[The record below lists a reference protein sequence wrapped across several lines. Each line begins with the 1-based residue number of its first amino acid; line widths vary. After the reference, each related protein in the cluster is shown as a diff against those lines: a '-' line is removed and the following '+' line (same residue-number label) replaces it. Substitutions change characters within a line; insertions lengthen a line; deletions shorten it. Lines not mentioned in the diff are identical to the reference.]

1 MSQNIMFTNNNKMGK
16 LNLRNINKNDVLNSF
31 VEGKNIVVLYND
43 NGNVKENKI
52 NIDGRLHLDLLRKG
66 VLSTEGTRWKLIN
79 NRIYDRA
86 TYDSDNSFVLEQK
99 TKEDENVAKAKI
111 KRSMKYSQLDKF
123 NNFSHFRVNLKTNNL
138 RDLYYA
144 IKVANEEKADGDGYI
159 NLHFQYADSQSEE
172 GYKFKNKR
180 IRSTT
185 INQNFLDTYE
195 EFVERILQI
204 RRGEVEG
211 SDKMN
216 DNQLTLIMDRFD
228 IKYIEDN
235 VFGINKILFECEG
248 MGTEKEKNCGIETI
262 KFIYNE
268 LDIEFDEN
276 NYDNKDFNTLKK
288 FVDFLRMNLNNVG
301 ALSSINIFGN
311 TIKREST
318 KWKKEIKKKDFIKV
332 DGKKLYKM
340 KKDILQPYFM
350 ENMAGIEEH
359 KINFDGCVN
368 IVYDF
373 INNHID
379 VLKNPLTIK
388 EDIYISRCIKMYRK
402 TDKKK
407 YIKIFNATQLK
418 KNAMKP
424 PTHKHKY
431 IVFDYETIVDWSH
444 NSILK
449 PYALS
454 YFVCD
459 DEDLKEIDKAD
470 SEKNT
475 PLIKEIVK
483 SNCYNDVGW
492 NCTKSMYDYITKNQE
507 DTIFTLISFNGCNFD
522 NFILA
527 DWLYKNQME
536 NISNPCY
543 TNSQLLNFTINGR
556 HNLFDLRRHV
566 VGSLAHNCKSFKIS
580 SCAKK
585 ELDHNLVQLDYEKD
599 TKNFINKMKLNEK
612 MIEYNNFDVLS
623 TGLLYHRYEKTFK
636 DSDHTKYIELRKK
649 LTIGS
654 IIWEVF
660 EKYNKETKL
669 PKLDFETYNAIVKH
683 RVAGRVELFNGSQIV
698 DECVASEDICSLYP
712 YICAVNKCYFPC
724 GEIVKSSWEDYQ
736 IIRKTQP
743 NLIGFFWCK
752 VDQTNL
758 KKRNLPQIYPL
769 KTKIKNDWKTP
780 ILEEVYLSSVI
791 IDALIENK
799 CKVDFID
806 KSGIKTFYETIEFKK
821 SYGIVKAFENGIEDP
836 LKKFVNKKL
845 ENDDFIISVIRCK
858 ENDAKIEVEY
868 KKYIQNNG
876 IYFTEVMKNFEMFG
890 FLLDFM
896 KGKNDQDK
904 LKGTTK
910 YNSALR
916 ETLKLLMN
924 SISGKVAEGLHADKV
939 KMVNEYEYHKIKE
952 NSKTSKINAIDIKGN
967 SIFMSYSLNEEDL
980 IKKQRPVYL
989 GTMIYD
995 YAKMMMYNH
1004 IYSKV
1009 GLKNLLYTD
1018 TDCCKFTKTIGDN
1031 WISHYSGKAK
1041 MKDLVWDNV
1050 LQYDDRYK
1058 KHKLYEEHSKV
1069 FGSFENELSEDN
1081 IKSYITMKKCYL
1093 IIKEKNEIDAFSFK
1107 GVSKTNLYLTGEE
1120 DFIGEKIT
1128 KHRNGTQTIKKFIKS
1143 QTEARDFYLKYSN
1156 ERQLVRYEGKKMI
1169 NVKAVQLFD
1178 DLHTKKY
1185 AYVLSFSFVKSFKN
1199 SARNVGLD
1207 DEDKFNKNNSNLRM
1221 VYQIKKLKLC

>member
-16 LNLRNINKNDVLNSF
+16 LNLRNINKNNVLNSF
-31 VEGKNIVVLYND
+31 VEGKNIVVLYDD

-52 NIDGRLHLDLLRKG
+52 KIDGRLHLDLIRKD
-66 VLSTEGTRWKLIN
+66 VLSPEGTRWKKIN
-79 NRIYDRA
+79 GRIYDRA

-111 KRSMKYSQLDKF
+111 KRSMKYTKMDKF
-123 NNFSHFRVNLKTNNL
+123 KNFSHFRVTLKTNNL
-138 RDLYYA
+138 RDFYFA
-144 IKVANEEKADGDGYI
+144 IKTANEEKADGDGYI

-172 GYKFKNKR
+172 GYKFGNKR
-180 IRSTT
+180 IRSAT
-185 INQNFLDTYE
+185 INQNYLDSYP

-216 DNQLTLIMDRFD
+216 DNELTLIMDRFD

-262 KFIYNE
+262 KFIYNQ

-276 NYDNKDFNTLKK
+276 NYNKKDFNTLKK
-288 FVDFLRMNLNNVG
+288 FVDFLRMNLNQSG
-301 ALSSINIFGN
+301 ILSSINIFGN

-350 ENMAGIEEH
+350 ENMTGIEEH
-359 KINFDGCVN
+359 KINFDGCIN

-388 EDIYISRCIKMYRK
+388 DDIYISRCIKMYRK
-402 TDKKK
+402 TDKK
-407 YIKIFNATQLK
+407 YIKIFNATELN

-424 PTHKHKY
+424 SFVNHKY
-431 IVFDYETIVDWSH
+431 IVFDYETIVDWGHS
-444 NSILK
+444 SILK

-470 SEKNT
+470 TEKNT
-475 PLIKEIVK
+475 KLIKEIVK
-483 SNCYNDVGW
+483 SNCYNSVGW

-507 DTIFTLISFNGCNFD
+507 ETVYTLVSFNGCNFD

-527 DWLYKNQME
+527 DWLYKNKME

-599 TKNFINKMKLNEK
+599 PKNFINKMKLNEK

-636 DSDHTKYIELRKK
+636 DSDHTKNIELRKK

-752 VDQTNL
+752 VDQSNL

-780 ILEEVYLSSVI
+780 ILEEVYLSTII

-799 CKVDFID
+799 CKVEFID
-806 KSGIKTFYETIEFKK
+806 KS
-821 SYGIVKAFENGIEDP
+821 
-836 LKKFVNKKL
+836 
-845 ENDDFIISVIRCK
+845 
-858 ENDAKIEVEY
+858 
-868 KKYIQNNG
+868 G

-910 YNSALR
+910 YNSSLR

-924 SISGKVAEGLHADKV
+924 SVTGKVAEGLHAEKV

-952 NSKTSKINAIDIKGN
+952 NPKTSKINAIDIKGN
-967 SIFMSYSLNEEDL
+967 SIFMSYTLNEEDL

-1018 TDCCKFTKTIGDN
+1018 TDCCKFTKSIGDN

-1081 IKSYITMKKCYL
+1081 IKSYISMKKCYL

-1107 GVSKTNLYLTGEE
+1107 GVSKTNLYLTGKE

-1143 QTEARDFYLKYSN
+1143 QTQARDFYLKYSN

>member
-1 MSQNIMFTNNNKMGK
+1 MNQNIMLTNNNKMGK
-16 LNLRNINKNDVLNSF
+16 LNLRNINKNEVLNSF
-31 VEGKNIVVLYND
+31 VEGKNIVVLYDD

-52 NIDGRLHLDLLRKG
+52 KIDGRLHLDLIRKG

-111 KRSMKYSQLDKF
+111 KRSMKYTKMDKF
-123 NNFSHFRVNLKTNNL
+123 KNFSHFRVTLKTNNL
-138 RDLYYA
+138 RDLYFA
-144 IKVANEEKADGDGYI
+144 IKTANEEKADGDGYI
-159 NLHFQYADSQSEE
+159 NIHFQYADSQSEE
-172 GYKFKNKR
+172 GYKFGSKR
-180 IRSTT
+180 IRSIT
-185 INQNFLDTYE
+185 INQNYLDTYE

-268 LDIEFDEN
+268 LGIEFDEN
-276 NYDNKDFNTLKK
+276 NYNKKDFNTLKK
-288 FVDFLRMNLNNVG
+288 FVDFLRMNLNQSGV
-301 ALSSINIFGN
+301 LSSINIFGN

-350 ENMAGIEEH
+350 ENMTGIEEH
-359 KINFDGCVN
+359 KINFDGCIN

-388 EDIYISRCIKMYRK
+388 DDIYISRCIKMYRK
-402 TDKKK
+402 TDKK
-407 YIKIFNATQLK
+407 YIKIFNATELN

-424 PTHKHKY
+424 SKVNHKY
-431 IVFDYETIVDWSH
+431 IVFDYETIVDWGHS
-444 NSILK
+444 SILK

-470 SEKNT
+470 TEKNT
-475 PLIKEIVK
+475 KLIKEIVK
-483 SNCYNDVGW
+483 SNCYNSVGW

-507 DTIFTLISFNGCNFD
+507 ETVYTLVSFNGCNFD

-527 DWLYKNQME
+527 DWLYKNKME

-599 TKNFINKMKLNEK
+599 PKNFINKMKLNEK

-636 DSDHTKYIELRKK
+636 DSDHTKNIELRKK

-683 RVAGRVELFNGSQIV
+683 RVAGRVELFNGSQII

-752 VDQTNL
+752 VDQSNL

-780 ILEEVYLSSVI
+780 ILEEVYLSTII

-799 CKVDFID
+799 CKVEFID
-806 KSGIKTFYETIEFKK
+806 KS
-821 SYGIVKAFENGIEDP
+821 
-836 LKKFVNKKL
+836 
-845 ENDDFIISVIRCK
+845 
-858 ENDAKIEVEY
+858 
-868 KKYIQNNG
+868 G

-924 SISGKVAEGLHADKV
+924 SVSGKVAEGLHAEKV

-952 NSKTSKINAIDIKGN
+952 NPKTSKINAIDIKGN
-967 SIFMSYSLNEEDL
+967 SIFMSYTLNEEDL

-995 YAKMMMYNH
+995 YAKMMMFNH

-1018 TDCCKFTKTIGDN
+1018 TDCCKFTRSIGDN
-1031 WISHYSGKAK
+1031 WISHYSGKVK
-1041 MKDLVWDNV
+1041 MKNLVWDNV

-1081 IKSYITMKKCYL
+1081 IKSYISMKKCYL

-1143 QTEARDFYLKYSN
+1143 QTQARDFYLKYSN

>member
-1 MSQNIMFTNNNKMGK
+1 MNQNIMFTNNNKMGK
-16 LNLRNINKNDVLNSF
+16 LNLRNINKNEVLNSF
-31 VEGKNIVVLYND
+31 VEGKNIVVLYDD

-52 NIDGRLHLDLLRKG
+52 KIDGRLHLDLIRKG

-111 KRSMKYSQLDKF
+111 KRSMKYTKMDKF
-123 NNFSHFRVNLKTNNL
+123 KNFSHFRVTLKTNNL
-138 RDLYYA
+138 RDLYFA
-144 IKVANEEKADGDGYI
+144 IKTANEEKADGDGYI
-159 NLHFQYADSQSEE
+159 NIHFQYADSQSEE
-172 GYKFKNKR
+172 GYKFGSKR
-180 IRSTT
+180 IRSIT
-185 INQNFLDTYE
+185 INQNYLDSYP

-216 DNQLTLIMDRFD
+216 DNLLTLIMDRFD

-262 KFIYNE
+262 KFIYNQ

-276 NYDNKDFNTLKK
+276 NYNKKDFNTLKK
-288 FVDFLRMNLNNVG
+288 FVDFLRMNLNQSG
-301 ALSSINIFGN
+301 ILSSINIFGN

-350 ENMAGIEEH
+350 ENMAGIEEY
-359 KINFDGCVN
+359 KINFDGCIN

-388 EDIYISRCIKMYRK
+388 DDIYISRCIKMYRK
-402 TDKKK
+402 TDKK
-407 YIKIFNATQLK
+407 YIKIFNATELN

-424 PTHKHKY
+424 SKVNHKY
-431 IVFDYETIVDWSH
+431 IVFDYETIVDWGHS
-444 NSILK
+444 SILK

-470 SEKNT
+470 TEKNT
-475 PLIKEIVK
+475 KLIKEIVK
-483 SNCYNDVGW
+483 SNCYNSVGW

-507 DTIFTLISFNGCNFD
+507 ETVYTLVSFNGCNFD

-527 DWLYKNQME
+527 DWLYKNKME

-599 TKNFINKMKLNEK
+599 PKNFINKMKLNEK

-636 DSDHTKYIELRKK
+636 DSDHTKNIELRKK

-752 VDQTNL
+752 VDQSNL

-780 ILEEVYLSSVI
+780 ILEEVYLSTII

-799 CKVDFID
+799 CKVEFID
-806 KSGIKTFYETIEFKK
+806 KS
-821 SYGIVKAFENGIEDP
+821 
-836 LKKFVNKKL
+836 
-845 ENDDFIISVIRCK
+845 
-858 ENDAKIEVEY
+858 
-868 KKYIQNNG
+868 G

-910 YNSALR
+910 YNSSLR

-924 SISGKVAEGLHADKV
+924 SVTGKVAEGLHAEKV

-952 NSKTSKINAIDIKGN
+952 NPKTSKINAIDIKGN

-1018 TDCCKFTKTIGDN
+1018 TDCCKFTKSIGDN
-1031 WISHYSGKAK
+1031 WISHYSGKVK
-1041 MKDLVWDNV
+1041 MKNLVWDNV

-1081 IKSYITMKKCYL
+1081 IKSYISMKKCYL

-1143 QTEARDFYLKYSN
+1143 QTQARDFYLKYSN